1 MENKH
6 IQYFKVENFKRFAS
20 LELKDIGQFNLIVGD
35 NNVGKTSVL
44 EALLFDEDP
53 NIFSKRL
60 KYLLTYVKKFTDVKE
75 SFLDFFINRNKQNWS
90 ESTICGFS
98 LNPYNRY
105 FQLSYTKHPTISS
118 SWTNDENRHNGRAL
132 VFPTNN
138 DVYNVNFPFLPATPT
153 YTHELTE
160 LYAKNI
166 QEIRSRK
173 LQFINDLK
181 IIIPHIESIEVS
193 SSVANQNVLRI
204 QQNDREDVMPLA
216 LFGDGI
222 IKLFR
227 VLMEIIVNQGN
238 RLMIDEI
245 DAGLHYS
252 RMKDFWRTIL
262 KSAQTNNVQ
271 LFITTHNL
279 ECLTYFKEVLEEPEM
294 QELQSLA
301 RCFSLKELPD
311 KQVKAYNY
319 SFADF
324 QNAID
329 TETEVRGGRR

>member
-6 IQYFKVENFKRFAS
+6 IQYFKVENFKRFTS

-44 EALLFDEDP
+44 EALLFDEDAAT
-53 NIFSKRL
+53 FAGRL
-60 KYLLTYVKKFTDVKE
+60 KYLLANIKKFTNLKE
-75 SFLDFFINRNKQNWS
+75 SYLDFFINRNNPKWFDL
-90 ESTICGFS
+90 TICRFIINPNDLYPE
-98 LNPYNRY
+98 LNYVRGQSRLLWKKLANAAQD
-105 FQLSYTKHPTISS
+105 FQ
-118 SWTNDENRHNGRAL
+118 
-132 VFPTNN
+132 TNN
-138 DVYNVNFPFLPATPT
+138 NVYNINFPFLPATPT

-160 LYAKNI
+160 LYAKHI
-166 QEIRSRK
+166 QEVRSRK

-181 IIIPHIESIEVS
+181 IIVPNIESIEVS
-193 SSVANQNVLRI
+193 SSTANENVLRI

-216 LFGDGI
+216 MFGDGI

-227 VLMEIIVNQGN
+227 VLIEIIVNQGN

-262 KSAQTNNVQ
+262 KSAQANKVQ

-294 QELQSLA
+294 QEFQALS
-301 RCFSLKELPD
+301 RCFALKELPNRE
-311 KQVKAYNY
+311 VKAYNY
-319 SFADF
+319 SFEDF
-324 QNAID
+324 ENAID
-329 TETEVRGGRR
+329 TETEMRGGRR